1 MSNIRVTYSGLI
13 SFAITL
19 VTVFTGLGFMIIVT
33 RILSTQEYGTWGLI
47 NSLMIYGVVFTAI
60 PVFWLARE
68 TARELKTEK
77 TNITRLINQTNLNTS
92 QQTVNKL
99 TISDFDPVFIE
110 DARRRDD
117 PDWPIEYL
125 LHDMTK
131 EPTDRKYNAIYSVD
145 VLEHINQKDEDTFL
159 SNICKSLKP
168 DGTAIIG
175 IPSIESQ
182 QYASPASKAGHVN
195 CKTGA
200 DFKGFMSGYF
210 HHVFLFSMND
220 EVVHTG
226 FDKMAHYLFC
236 VCCGVK

>member
-1 MSNIRVTYSGLI
+1 MKKTTTKEPQYE
-13 SFAITL
+13 
-19 VTVFTGLGFMIIVT
+19 
-33 RILSTQEYGTWGLI
+33 ILLD
-47 NSLMIYGVVFTAI
+47 
-60 PVFWLARE
+60 
-68 TARELKTEK
+68 LKNRK
-77 TNITRLINQTNLNTS
+77 GINQLGLMMNEVWDGDPKRLAFVLSRYKFVSKMLEGSENVLEVGCGDGWPARIVK
-92 QQTVNKL
+92 QTVNKL

-117 PDWPIEYL
+117 PDWPIDYL

-182 QYASPASKAGHVN
+182 QYASQASKAGHVN

-210 HHVFLFSMND
+210 HYVFLFSMND

-226 FDKMAHYLFC
+226 FDKMAHYLLC

>member
-1 MSNIRVTYSGLI
+1 MTKTKEPQY
-13 SFAITL
+13 
-19 VTVFTGLGFMIIVT
+19 
-33 RILSTQEYGTWGLI
+33 Q
-47 NSLMIYGVVFTAI
+47 SL
-60 PVFWLARE
+60 L
-68 TARELKTEK
+68 ELKNSK
-77 TNITRLINQTNLNTS
+77 GLNQLGLMMNEVWDSDPRKLTFVLS
-92 QQTVNKL
+92 RYKFISKMLDGYESVLEVGCGDAWPARIVKQTVNKL

-117 PDWPIEYL
+117 PDWPIDYL

-145 VLEHINQKDEDTFL
+145 VLEHINPKDEDAFL

-182 QYASPASKAGHVN
+182 QYASQASKAGHVN

-200 DFKGFMSGYF
+200 DFKGFMSVYF